1 MRDLNETIKHR
12 KDSIQYTV
20 LGNNLKK
27 IFGGGVLY
35 ESIFS
40 LAFGQFV
47 VCFFFFVSLIKFIIF
62 H

>member
-40 LAFGQFV
+40 LALGQFV
-47 VCFFFFVSLIKFIIF
+47 VCFFFLLA
-62 H
+62 